1 MSVCRL
7 LLVSQLALVALAA
20 PAAAQDAKVSA
31 TGFYKATLSCGS
43 GVAIVPG
50 PNSESYTSTGMF
62 VWDNAGQILSRPAI
76 TCGQTVRVGG
86 AGAATMYWQTFVFD
100 KAYKQVKGCTSEPKV
115 PVTGGRFPCK
125 AGGNL
130 SATLTI
136 RPE

>member
-1 MSVCRL
+1 MPIGRL
-7 LLVSQLALVALAA
+7 LLVSQLALIALAA

-31 TGFYKATLSCGS
+31 TGLYKATLNCGS
-43 GVAIVPG
+43 GVAILPG
-50 PNSESYTSTGMF
+50 PNAESYTSTGMF

-76 TCGQTVRVGG
+76 TCGQTVTVGG
-86 AGAATMYWQTFVFD
+86 AGATTMYWQTFVFD
-100 KAYKQVKGCTSEPKV
+100 KAYKQVKGFTTEPKV

-130 SATLTI
+130 SATLTV